1 MRHAVLFLAIM
12 GLSWS
17 AIAGD
22 TDANE
27 QIDAAK
33 QIAIDTC
40 VSKATEVYGSAEA
53 VGKVRRKGLSSKRGY
68 RVPLKTGE
76 RSKKVNCFVSDSGE
90 VKFHR

>member
-1 MRHAVLFLAIM
+1 M
-12 GLSWS
+12 S
-17 AIAGD
+17 ASAAD
-22 TDANE
+22 TDAKK

-53 VGKVRRKGLSSKRGY
+53 VGKVKRKRLNSKRGY

-76 RSKKVNCFVSDSGE
+76 RSKKVNCFLSDSGE